1 MSGFWKVFG
10 AAALL
15 VAVAVAAV
23 PLVLLP
29 HLDEQRTEH
38 QTLELTIEAELLASV
53 ARPVLELSD
62 PAAAGAEA
70 RRAVAELSARLHDR
84 RFTVLAADGTV
95 LADSHEDPAHME
107 NHADRPEIVAA
118 REGRPLQPHP
128 RFSQT
133 LKMNML
139 YGATAVRAE
148 GPDAKLLG
156 FARVALPAADLDAQA
171 AVVRRAVLQGAVIA
185 LVVGALLAALL
196 ARSVQR
202 PVALIAGFVGA
213 IARGERPA
221 RLPRAGHG
229 QLGSLAA
236 AVDDMADQLE
246 QRFERIQR
254 DAAEIR
260 AILASMVEGVL
271 ATDADQRVLLMNAA
285 AAEILGTRPE
295 AAQRRRVWEVSRL
308 PELGDLLQRCTRSGR
323 PESLE
328 IARPGDLNDRA
339 LRLTAAPLTDAGGL
353 WGCVV
358 VLHDLSEMRRL
369 ERVRRDFVVNVSHEL
384 KTPLTAMRGFLE
396 TVLAD
401 ETMTEATRQ
410 RFLQRA
416 RDNTDR
422 LVAIVTDLLTLARVE
437 AEDGRLERA
446 ALDLREIVSEC
457 HEQAA
462 GLAATRA
469 VTLTWGAPDQPV
481 PVEGDR
487 AALYTALMNL
497 LDNAIKYGPRG
508 GEVRLRVWADAAAGQ
523 AAVSVED
530 QGPGIPPHETER
542 IFERFYR
549 VDKDRSRALGG
560 TGLGLSIVR
569 NVALAHGGRVDVTSA
584 LGRGATFTLRLPLAG
599 ASAAPPSVPTA
610 REARR

>member
-1 MSGFWKVFG
+1 MTGFWKVFA
-10 AAALL
+10 AAALV

-29 HLDEQRTEH
+29 NLDAQNIQRH
-38 QTLELTIEAELLASV
+38 AHELTSEAVLLAAV
-53 ARPVLELSD
+53 ARPALALADPARTAAEATRAVRELST
-62 PAAAGAEA
+62 
-70 RRAVAELSARLHDR
+70 RLPDR
-84 RFTVLAADGTV
+84 RFTLIAPDGTV
-95 LADSHEDPAHME
+95 LADSHEDPANME

-118 REGRPLQPHP
+118 REGQPIQPQP
-128 RFSQT
+128 RRSQT
-133 LKMNML
+133 LKLNML
-139 YGATAVRAE
+139 YGATAVRAQASGD
-148 GPDAKLLG
+148 GPVLG
-156 FARVALPAADLDAQA
+156 YARVALPAADLDAQA
-171 AVVRRAVLQGAVIA
+171 ALVRQAALRGAAIALLVGAV
-185 LVVGALLAALL
+185 LAALL

-202 PVALIAGFVGA
+202 PVARIAGFVGA
-213 IARGERPA
+213 IARGERPP
-221 RLPRAGHG
+221 RLPRTGHG
-229 QLGSLAA
+229 ELATLAA

-295 AAQRRRVWEVSRL
+295 EAHRRRVWEVTRL
-308 PELGDLLQRCTRSGR
+308 PELGDLLARCARSGK
-323 PESLE
+323 PESIEL
-328 IARPGDLNDRA
+328 ARPGDVNDRV

-369 ERVRRDFVVNVSHEL
+369 ERIRRDFVVNVSHEL

-401 ETMTEATRQ
+401 EHMEEATRK
-410 RFLQRA
+410 RFLKRA
-416 RDNTDR
+416 SDNTDR
-422 LVAIVTDLLTLARVE
+422 LAAIVTDLLTLARVE
-437 AEDGRLERA
+437 AEDGRLERHT
-446 ALDLREIVSEC
+446 LDLRDVLREC
-457 HEQAA
+457 LEQAA
-462 GLAATRA
+462 GLAATRG
-469 VTLTWGAPDQPV
+469 VTLAADLPETPV
-481 PVEGDR
+481 TIEGDR

-508 GEVRLRVWADAAAGQ
+508 GQVRLAVRTDTVTQLAS
-523 AAVSVED
+523 VSVED

-569 NVALAHGGRVDVTSA
+569 NVALAHGGNVEVSSA
-584 LGRGATFTLRLPLAG
+584 VGRGSSFTLRLPLARAG
-599 ASAAPPSVPTA
+599 AAS
-610 REARR
+610 REART

>member
-1 MSGFWKVFG
+1 V
-10 AAALL
+10 
-15 VAVAVAAV
+15 
-23 PLVLLP
+23 
-29 HLDEQRTEH
+29 
-38 QTLELTIEAELLASV
+38 
-53 ARPVLELSD
+53 
-62 PAAAGAEA
+62 
-70 RRAVAELSARLHDR
+70 
-84 RFTVLAADGTV
+84 
-95 LADSHEDPAHME
+95 
-107 NHADRPEIVAA
+107 
-118 REGRPLQPHP
+118 PLQPHP

-148 GPDAKLLG
+148 GPDARLLG

-229 QLGSLAA
+229 ELGSLAA

-308 PELGDLLQRCTRSGR
+308 PELGDLLQRCARSGR

-457 HEQAA
+457 QDQAA
-462 GLAATRA
+462 GLAATR
-469 VTLTWGAPDQPV
+469 GRHPDL
-481 PVEGDR
+481 GR
-487 AALYTALMNL
+487 ARSA
-497 LDNAIKYGPRG
+497 GSGRRRPRG
-508 GEVRLRVWADAAAGQ
+508 VV
-523 AAVSVED
+523 
-530 QGPGIPPHETER
+530 
-542 IFERFYR
+542 YR
-549 VDKDRSRALGG
+549 PR
-560 TGLGLSIVR
+560 
-569 NVALAHGGRVDVTSA
+569 
-584 LGRGATFTLRLPLAG
+584 
-599 ASAAPPSVPTA
+599 
-610 REARR
+610 

>member
-1 MSGFWKVFG
+1 MTGFWKVFG
-10 AAALL
+10 AAALV

-29 HLDEQRTEH
+29 NLDAQNVQRQSH
-38 QTLELTIEAELLASV
+38 ELTSEAELLATV
-53 ARPVLELSD
+53 ARPALARPDRSE
-62 PAAAGAEA
+62 AGAEA
-70 RRAVAELSARLHDR
+70 MRVVRELSSRLPDR
-84 RFTVLAADGTV
+84 RFTLIAPDGTV

-118 REGRPLQPHP
+118 REGHAIRPEP
-128 RFSQT
+128 RRSAT
-133 LKMNML
+133 LKLNML

-148 GPDAKLLG
+148 GAADQPLLG
-156 FARVALPAADLDAQA
+156 FARVALPAADLEAQSALVRSAALRGA
-171 AVVRRAVLQGAVIA
+171 AVALLVGAV
-185 LVVGALLAALL
+185 LAALL
-196 ARSVQR
+196 ARSVQQ
-202 PVALIAGFVGA
+202 PVAAIAGFVGA

-221 RLPRAGHG
+221 RLPRSGHG
-229 QLGSLAA
+229 ELATLAA

-295 AAQRRRVWEVSRL
+295 EAQRRRVWEVCRL
-308 PELGDLLQRCTRSGR
+308 PELGDLLQRCARSGK

-328 IARPGDLNDRA
+328 LARPGDVNDRV
-339 LRLTAAPLTDAGGL
+339 LRLTAAPLTDDTGL

-369 ERVRRDFVVNVSHEL
+369 ERIRRDFVVNVSHEL

-401 ETMTEATRQ
+401 ENMDEQTRK
-410 RFLQRA
+410 RFLRRA
-416 RDNTDR
+416 SDNTDR
-422 LVAIVTDLLTLARVE
+422 LAAIVTDLLTLARVE
-437 AEDGRLERA
+437 AEDGRLERH
-446 ALDLREIVSEC
+446 ALDLRDVAREC
-457 HEQAA
+457 REQAA
-462 GLAATRA
+462 GLAGTRGVGLA
-469 VTLTWGAPDQPV
+469 SELPDHPVTI
-481 PVEGDR
+481 EGDR

-508 GEVRLRVWADAAAGQ
+508 GQVRLTVRSDAEAGQ
-523 AAVSVED
+523 AEVSVED

-569 NVALAHGGRVDVTSA
+569 NVALAHGGSVEVASA
-584 LGRGATFTLRLPLAG
+584 VGRGSTFTLRLPLARAG
-599 ASAAPPSVPTA
+599 AA
-610 REARR
+610 RGPRP